1 MIVPSKQ
8 WALSCGEEQDNF
20 VWPIEVPLIGRF
32 CLPKSRCSVETVRK
46 CQLVYYA
53 YNYKKVDER
62 GFKRRLKL
70 KKYLVSCST
79 MIQIHSFDYKSER
92 KELEERTRK
101 ANVKTSHSKALVSD
115 MELTLLQV
123 LV

>member
-1 MIVPSKQ
+1 MVVPSKQ
-8 WALSCGEEQDNF
+8 FALSCGEEQDNF

-32 CLPKSRCSVETVRK
+32 CLPKSRCSVETGRK

-62 GFKRRLKL
+62 GFK
-70 KKYLVSCST
+70 
-79 MIQIHSFDYKSER
+79 SER

-101 ANVKTSHSKALVSD
+101 ANVKTSHSEALVSD
-115 MELTLLQV
+115 MELILLQV

>member
-8 WALSCGEEQDNF
+8 LALSCGEEHDNF

-62 GFKRRLKL
+62 GFK
-70 KKYLVSCST
+70 
-79 MIQIHSFDYKSER
+79 IHSFDYKSER

-101 ANVKTSHSKALVSD
+101 ANVKTSHSEALASD